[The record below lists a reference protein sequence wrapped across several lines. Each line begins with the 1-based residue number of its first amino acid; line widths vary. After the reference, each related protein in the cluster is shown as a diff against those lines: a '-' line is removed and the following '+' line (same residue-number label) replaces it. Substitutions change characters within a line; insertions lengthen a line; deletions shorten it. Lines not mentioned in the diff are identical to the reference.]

1 MFCQLIHSGFSFESL
16 PKHHPGGLPSFTE
29 THRKEDATLQHVSLS
44 SDCCFFEDCPFLA
57 DLMCNESSCQPF
69 LNMTVC
75 EFPEPGS
82 VRFPSTVQGRM
93 VRWTFQH
100 WRKSSVTLLDEDSQ
114 ILSINKLNESAKWK
128 SEQAVCECLQDFA
141 EVILRKKFIAS
152 CVDLPQPVAEYKES
166 KDLRRHGA
174 FLAPAQL

>member
-1 MFCQLIHSGFSFESL
+1 MFCQLIHSSFSFESL
-16 PKHHPGGLPSFTE
+16 PKHPLEDCPASLKRTE
-29 THRKEDATLQHVSLS
+29 KRMQRCNMLACP
-44 SDCCFFEDCPFLA
+44 SDCCLFEDCPFLA

-82 VRFPSTVQGRM
+82 MWFPSTVQGRM

-100 WRKSSVTLLDEDSQ
+100 WRKSSVTLLDIDSQ
-114 ILSINKLNESAKWK
+114 MLSTNKLNESAKWK

-141 EVILRKKFIAS
+141 EVILRKKFLAS

-166 KDLRRHGA
+166 
-174 FLAPAQL
+174 